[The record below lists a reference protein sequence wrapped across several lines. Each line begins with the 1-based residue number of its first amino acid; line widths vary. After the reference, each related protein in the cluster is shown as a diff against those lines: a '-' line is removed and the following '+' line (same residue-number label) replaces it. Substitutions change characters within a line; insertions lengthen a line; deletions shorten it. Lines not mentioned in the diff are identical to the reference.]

1 MFAWLTFGDLV
12 SIFTRMNTPS
22 IYQEIGIA
30 IKARR
35 KQLDMTQEHLAA
47 LIGISRASL
56 ANIET
61 GRQTVLIHHLY
72 KIAEQLQLDIIDLLP
87 EQIGRPM
94 VSSPVLFERPEGL
107 NTSQQKQ
114 VERLVAEVAFE
125 ADLISRGAS
134 KK

>member
-1 MFAWLTFGDLV
+1 MFAWLTFRDLV
-12 SIFTRMNTPS
+12 SIFTRMNPTT
-22 IYQEIGIA
+22 IYQEIGLA

-35 KQLDMTQEHLAA
+35 KQLDMTQEHLAV
-47 LIGISRASL
+47 LIGMSRASL

-72 KIAEQLQLDIIDLLP
+72 KIAEQLELDITDLLP
-87 EQIGRPM
+87 IQIDCTT
-94 VSSPVLFERPEGL
+94 VSTPVLFERPEGL

-125 ADLISRGAS
+125 ADAAYRGAS

>member
-1 MFAWLTFGDLV
+1 
-12 SIFTRMNTPS
+12 
-22 IYQEIGIA
+22 
-30 IKARR
+30 
-35 KQLDMTQEHLAA
+35 MTQERLAV
-47 LIGISRASL
+47 LIGMSRASL

-72 KIAEQLQLDIIDLLP
+72 RIAEQLQLDITDLLP
-87 EQIGRPM
+87 IQISHM
-94 VSSPVLFERPEGL
+94 TVSSPVLFEHPEGL

-125 ADLISRGAS
+125 ANEASYRRAS